1 MKKAIFAV
9 LFIFAVVS
17 VYSQTGVIRE
27 MTGDVELKA
36 AGASTFTPARQG
48 STIARDTVISTG
60 FRSTAIITIGSTE
73 VAVRPLTRL
82 TLAEIQ
88 SSADTEILNVSL
100 QTGRVRVAVNPPAG
114 TRANTTVQTP
124 TATAS
129 VRGTEFGMGVD
140 DIDGSSGKTSY
151 SSNSDGLSETIT
163 SGFGS
168 ETDNVGGAKNPNEN
182 HTSGTLPGLPGTS
195 GSSNLD
201 VPFEVVQ
208 GGLILDIR
216 N

>member
-1 MKKAIFAV
+1 MKRSIFLG
-9 LFIFAVVS
+9 LFIFLAVYA
-17 VYSQTGVIRE
+17 YSQAGIIRE
-27 MTGDVELKA
+27 LTGDVELKA
-36 AGASTFTPARQG
+36 AGASAFTVARQG
-48 STIARDTVISTG
+48 STVARDTIISTG

-73 VAVRPLTRL
+73 ITVRPLTRL

-88 SSADTEILNVSL
+88 SAADTETVNVSL

-124 TATAS
+124 SATAS

-140 DIDGSSGKTSY
+140 NIDGSSGKTSY
-151 SSNSDGLSETIT
+151 SSNSDGLSQSIT

-195 GSSNLD
+195 GSSDLG

-216 N
+216 